1 MTDKIISERGSGR
14 VEIAR
19 REGGRGR
26 PTPRER
32 PRQAG
37 DEKAWPP
44 GTPPPSPAGA
54 PSTVG
59 SGRQGISGEGHPAAS
74 AGSRP
79 ARASSGGGRV
89 GHRVNEERRTR
100 QVRGKENATMAPP
113 PRASIKHG
121 RWVTAESDVAFGVHE
136 ARGATTSRR
145 KDPPLRSGAAVTPGR
160 RRAARGREPQP
171 GQLPRSRGEG
181 ARLGRGP
188 WWGPHR
194 VHSRCRPRQPGP
206 AAPAM
211 AEGRNAYVSEK
222 KRPVSAGGI
231 TPGGLLGQRA
241 CTAKE
246 DPASVERAA
255 WRGGG
260 GGGEGS
266 CCGREQWRP
275 FVAVCTV
282 SAERAGPRGGAG
294 QPYAGQTA
302 LWGQSQAEGLG
313 PGLSAART
321 TPSAG
326 GPRRAARGGSRVP
339 VGQSAWR
346 QGCPEGGSGNLSRTR
361 RKGG

>member
-1 MTDKIISERGSGR
+1 
-14 VEIAR
+14 
-19 REGGRGR
+19 
-26 PTPRER
+26 
-32 PRQAG
+32 
-37 DEKAWPP
+37 
-44 GTPPPSPAGA
+44 
-54 PSTVG
+54 
-59 SGRQGISGEGHPAAS
+59 
-74 AGSRP
+74 
-79 ARASSGGGRV
+79 
-89 GHRVNEERRTR
+89 
-100 QVRGKENATMAPP
+100 MAPP

-121 RWVTAESDVAFGVHE
+121 RWVTTESDVAFGVHE

-145 KDPPLRSGAAVTPGR
+145 KDPPLWSGAAVTPGR
-160 RRAARGREPQP
+160 RRAARGQEPQP

-222 KRPVSAGGI
+222 KQPVSAGGI

-260 GGGEGS
+260 GGGGGEGS

-275 FVAVCTV
+275 FLAVCTV

-326 GPRRAARGGSRVP
+326 GRGGPHVGGHACRWASLRGGRGAPRAVP
-339 VGQSAWR
+339 GTPAGRGGREAEGDGALEPAVRGSQCCRLWGIRDLAREDAWASA
-346 QGCPEGGSGNLSRTR
+346 QADTQ
-361 RKGG
+361 

>member
-1 MTDKIISERGSGR
+1 
-14 VEIAR
+14 
-19 REGGRGR
+19 
-26 PTPRER
+26 
-32 PRQAG
+32 
-37 DEKAWPP
+37 
-44 GTPPPSPAGA
+44 
-54 PSTVG
+54 
-59 SGRQGISGEGHPAAS
+59 
-74 AGSRP
+74 
-79 ARASSGGGRV
+79 
-89 GHRVNEERRTR
+89 
-100 QVRGKENATMAPP
+100 MAPP
-113 PRASIKHG
+113 PASIKHG
-121 RWVTAESDVAFGVHE
+121 RWVTAESDVAFGVHK

-145 KDPPLRSGAAVTPGR
+145 KDPPLWSGAAVTPGR
-160 RRAARGREPQP
+160 RRAAGAAVWTTTEITRRRRATGPRAVAGAASRPQLVP
-171 GQLPRSRGEG
+171 SP
-181 ARLGRGP
+181 
-188 WWGPHR
+188 
-194 VHSRCRPRQPGP
+194 
-206 AAPAM
+206 
-211 AEGRNAYVSEK
+211 
-222 KRPVSAGGI
+222 SAGTGGSSDGGRKERI
-231 TPGGLLGQRA
+231 RIRKEATGLCGWNHAWGLLGQRA

-275 FVAVCTV
+275 FVAVCIV
-282 SAERAGPRGGAG
+282 SAERAGPRGGTG

-346 QGCPEGGSGNLSRTR
+346 RGCPEGGSGNPGWTR

>member
-160 RRAARGREPQP
+160 RRAAGAAVWTTTEITRRRRATGPRAVAGAASRPQPVPSPTAGTGGSSDGGRKERIRIRKEATGLCGWNHARGAPGAACVHSEGRPGFRGAGGVAGRGRGRRRVLLWEGTVATFPGSVHSQRREGRTSWGDRAALCRTDRPLGTEP
-171 GQLPRSRGEG
+171 
-181 ARLGRGP
+181 GRGP
-188 WWGPHR
+188 GAWPQRSQDHPIG
-194 VHSRCRPRQPGP
+194 
-206 AAPAM
+206 
-211 AEGRNAYVSEK
+211 GR
-222 KRPVSAGGI
+222 
-231 TPGGLLGQRA
+231 
-241 CTAKE
+241 
-246 DPASVERAA
+246 
-255 WRGGG
+255 
-260 GGGEGS
+260 
-266 CCGREQWRP
+266 
-275 FVAVCTV
+275 
-282 SAERAGPRGGAG
+282 
-294 QPYAGQTA
+294 
-302 LWGQSQAEGLG
+302 
-313 PGLSAART
+313 
-321 TPSAG
+321 
-326 GPRRAARGGSRVP
+326 PRRAARGGSRVP

-346 QGCPEGGSGNLSRTR
+346 QGCPEGGSGNPGWTR